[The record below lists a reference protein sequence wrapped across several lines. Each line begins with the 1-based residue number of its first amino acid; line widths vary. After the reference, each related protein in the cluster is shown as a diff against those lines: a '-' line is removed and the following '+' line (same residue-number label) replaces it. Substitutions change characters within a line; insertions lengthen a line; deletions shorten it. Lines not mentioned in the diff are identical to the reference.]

1 VRIPTWWLGLLALG
15 CGAANALPRA
25 GVWVRGGLPA
35 PLETAVLQPLLG
47 RNGYDVETLSTAD
60 LLTPAKLDPQ
70 RLDLLVLPYGPAYP
84 VAGRAALEAYL
95 RGGGSYLALGGP
107 SFTRPLVQ
115 IGEQFVPWDQ
125 FGDAVAAPNPAAEA
139 SHGPDDSLTIAGQG
153 NAGTPWQIA
162 VPALAGWAYAAFD
175 LPALTDADAGLVFE
189 ARDAGGTPQLALEL
203 VEQDGSRWK
212 QVVDLGKDWQTY
224 RLHTSGFASY
234 ASPARNGAQDG
245 FRPSQGRR
253 LTIGFTKGMLG
264 GGTHRF
270 ELRHLRVHRA
280 DVPAGRLT
288 AAEVPHAVNA
298 AARWYFP
305 TAADGFRR
313 TVWPTCFAATAAAD
327 DGWLV
332 NGPSAQDDR
341 TGLFPH
347 QGQQDWRLL
356 RPSNDPAIGL
366 VSHHAGPYSG
376 SAWAAVGHQTLS
388 EADLVAL
395 HALLAEL
402 AAGPALS
409 PLQVRP
415 AVPSETRMVAQVT
428 IVNRATAPLRDQLRL
443 LDGAGQTLAQVP
455 LDLAPRQ
462 AAGLT
467 LPLPDLAW
475 GEPLRL
481 SLALRDHR
489 LLDPPTAGLDLR
501 TSLREMA
508 DFFVASGADDGK
520 FSGVSFVD
528 NRGAR
533 TLLGAWRI
541 FEERKYLDAA
551 VAWGNA
557 MVAEQRPDGGY
568 RMGYGLTRQGEACY
582 VADGGEI
589 AVGIACLAHAT
600 DGEQRETFLK
610 SLDAYMGYREDFRVP
625 TGGIGVGWCLHDYG
639 QRPVVPLDTP
649 TRIYAPEQNTYT
661 ISCTLA
667 AAYAHARL
675 RGDDPQLR
683 QQCEADADWFM
694 ARSKSL
700 YGAGCESF
708 LFAHALSATAA
719 RREAYRQFLMAQAL
733 APMMPE
739 GGKSWWLLSGGRA
752 SFNVEGLIYWL
763 TRVQA
768 DPAVESE
775 LRRCLWAIYGAV
787 SPTSIHRLIGRGELH
802 MDEWIY
808 LCYSGIGLADVV
820 QPMVTMVGFE
830 R

>member
-1 VRIPTWWLGLLALG
+1 
-15 CGAANALPRA
+15 
-25 GVWVRGGLPA
+25 
-35 PLETAVLQPLLG
+35 
-47 RNGYDVETLSTAD
+47 
-60 LLTPAKLDPQ
+60 
-70 RLDLLVLPYGPAYP
+70 
-84 VAGRAALEAYL
+84 
-95 RGGGSYLALGGP
+95 
-107 SFTRPLVQ
+107 VQ

-541 FEERKYLDAA
+541 FEERTYLDAA

-557 MVAEQRPDGGY
+557 MVPSSVRRRVPHGLGSLAGRGLLCRRRRRDRGRHRLPRARP
-568 RMGYGLTRQGEACY
+568 R
-582 VADGGEI
+582 
-589 AVGIACLAHAT
+589 
-600 DGEQRETFLK
+600 GEQRETFKISTLHG
-610 SLDAYMGYREDFRVP
+610 LPQDFPVP
-625 TGGIGVGWCLHDYG
+625 TGGIGVGGASRLRP
-639 QRPVVPLDTP
+639 RPVVPLDTP
-649 TRIYAPEQNTYT
+649 TRIYAPEQNPHHLLHLRRGLRP
-661 ISCTLA
+661 C
-667 AAYAHARL
+667 RL
-675 RGDDPQLR
+675 GATPQLS
-683 QQCEADADWFM
+683 QLCEPTRWFM
-694 ARSKSL
+694 PAQEL
-700 YGAGCESF
+700 YGAG
-708 LFAHALSATAA
+708 A
-719 RREAYRQFLMAQAL
+719 RVFCS
-733 APMMPE
+733 PM
-739 GGKSWWLLSGGRA
+739 R
-752 SFNVEGLIYWL
+752 
-763 TRVQA
+763 
-768 DPAVESE
+768 
-775 LRRCLWAIYGAV
+775 
-787 SPTSIHRLIGRGELH
+787 
-802 MDEWIY
+802 
-808 LCYSGIGLADVV
+808 
-820 QPMVTMVGFE
+820 
-830 R
+830 